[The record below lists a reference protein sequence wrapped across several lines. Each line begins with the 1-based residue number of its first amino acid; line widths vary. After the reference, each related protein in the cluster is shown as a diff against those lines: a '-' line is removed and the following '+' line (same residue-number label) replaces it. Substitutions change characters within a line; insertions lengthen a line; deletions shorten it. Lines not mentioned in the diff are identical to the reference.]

1 MADLIWSVPPAM
13 LGEPQDDMPASHP
26 EVAFPGY
33 DDPAQEDVLGAGEV
47 PPAGSIAARPP
58 AALPDLGKLS
68 NREREVAGLIASGLS
83 SAEAAVRLGISVNT
97 VNAHLQRT
105 YGKLGVSSR
114 QELSEVWNHGGDF
127 PE

>member
-1 MADLIWSVPPAM
+1 M
-13 LGEPQDDMPASHP
+13 LGEPQDVVPASHP

-33 DDPAQEDVLGAGEV
+33 DDFDQDDVLGAGDV
-47 PPAGSIAARPP
+47 PAAGATAGRPAT
-58 AALPDLGKLS
+58 ALPDLGKLS

-114 QELSEVWNHGGDF
+114 QELSEVWNHGEDF